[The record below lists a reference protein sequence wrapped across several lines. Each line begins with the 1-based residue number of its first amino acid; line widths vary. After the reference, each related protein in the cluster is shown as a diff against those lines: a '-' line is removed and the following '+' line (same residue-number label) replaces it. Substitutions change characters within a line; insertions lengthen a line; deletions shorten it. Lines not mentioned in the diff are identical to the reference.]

1 MEKDLYETPGSG
13 VRSDPVL
20 ATAAT
25 CKQTSGWKTAPS
37 FSLSFYNSDF
47 EIMKQIL
54 NQTTASTTERFKRK
68 H

>member
-1 MEKDLYETPGSG
+1 MEDLYETPGSWIC
-13 VRSDPVL
+13 SDPVL

-25 CKQTSGWKTAPS
+25 CKQTSRWKTATS
-37 FSLSFYNSDF
+37 LSLSFYNSDF

-68 H
+68 Y